1 MQIDRFTLTPYN
13 QTEIEPILE
22 QLAHDDFLGQL
33 LRREGRAGKLGSEGG
48 DPKLDWV
55 DGVEKALAHP
65 EWLAECEGE
74 ARDLLQL
81 GIRHVIWSGMGG
93 SVQTVYVLKRLG
105 FLDTP
110 ELHVYPCD
118 STDPASLNRILR
130 EIASHEEG
138 PAKIEQ
144 PAVLRRLLK
153 STMMIGVSMG
163 MTSEEP
169 ITHLEWFDSL
179 LEEHQIPNRQK
190 HIQVMTLPDSYLD
203 RFARPRGC
211 KMVPIQLD
219 GENHTPGRMSAPATR
234 VFIAP
239 VALRLAVEAGGTAR
253 LQDLLQRLQAL
264 YGVSHSMSGEEL
276 GQSVRENPFIRLG
289 ALVAE
294 RARAGKNQV
303 ALVTSPAWKG
313 FEPWLEQ
320 LIEESLGTGGKGFC
334 LFYGD
339 QDWQRFSTDP
349 LILSLGTNA
358 SRQAGGTFELKLLR
372 AATIADRLA
381 VLGGLFAGFKLTVAT
396 FGYLHDIVFAGQPA
410 VEAYKAYARKY
421 RDAESDVPFTA
432 DPGDV
437 SRFGSLTLFASSLI
451 QTGLVARERLQEEIA
466 DSGGDRNAAAV
477 LAAVLRI
484 ARSRRNGQGSL
495 GYLDLTFNGDV
506 NDELREVLEFARKR
520 LANETLRIPCKIRT
534 CQSDYHSTEQSE
546 VDGPNSL
553 VSIRLVALKHESPLV
568 GRYSD
573 KFLLAQARGTWQAME
588 DARRWVLMI
597 TFPELNRQTIGEL
610 RELFEKA
617 AQENR

>member
-1 MQIDRFTLTPYN
+1 VQIDRFVLAPDL
-13 QTEIEPILE
+13 QPEIEPVLE
-22 QLAHDDFLGQL
+22 QLARDDFLGQL
-33 LRREGRAGKLGSEGG
+33 LKREGKAGELGSEGG

-65 EWLAECEGE
+65 EWLAQCE
-74 ARDLLQL
+74 RDAQDVLQL

-144 PAVLRRLLK
+144 AAFLRQLLK
-153 STMMIGVSMG
+153 RTMMIGVSMG

-169 ITHLEWFDSL
+169 ITHLEWFDGL
-179 LEEHQIPNRQK
+179 LQQHQVPDRQK

-219 GENHTPGRMSAPATR
+219 GGNHTPGRMSAPATR
-234 VFIAP
+234 VFIVP
-239 VALRLAVEAGGTAR
+239 VALRLAVETGGATR

-264 YGVSHSMSGEEL
+264 YGVSYSMKEKEL

-294 RARAGKNQV
+294 RARAGKDQV
-303 ALVTSPAWKG
+303 ALVTSPEWNG
-313 FEPWLEQ
+313 FEPWFEQ
-320 LIEESLGTGGKGFC
+320 LIEESLGKGGKGFC

-339 QDWQRFSTDP
+339 QDWRRLSTDP
-349 LILSLGTNA
+349 LILGLGTND
-358 SRQAGGTFELKLLR
+358 SRRTGGALELKLPR
-372 AATIADRLA
+372 AVTTEDRLA

-410 VEAYKAYARKY
+410 VESYKAYARKY
-421 RDAESDVPFTA
+421 RDAEADVPFTA
-432 DPGDV
+432 DPADV
-437 SRFGSLTLFASSLI
+437 SRFRSLTLFVNSLT
-451 QTGLVARERLQEEIA
+451 QTGLMPRSDGNRDA
-466 DSGGDRNAAAV
+466 SAV
-477 LAAVLRI
+477 LASVLR
-484 ARSRRNGQGSL
+484 ARRDGQGSL

-506 NDELREVLEFARKR
+506 TDELREALEFARKR
-520 LANETLRIPCKIRT
+520 IANGTLGIPCKIRT
-534 CQSDYHSTEQSE
+534 GPSDYHSTEQGE
-546 VDGPNSL
+546 VDGPDSL
-553 VSIRLVALKHESPLV
+553 VSIRLVALKHESPLA

-597 TFPELNRQTIGEL
+597 TFPELNRQAIAEL

-617 AQENR
+617 ASQLR